1 MCIEIEN
8 YKQHD
13 SFNYFDYNQIDTDA
27 EGLLNTLLNNT
38 DYNLH
43 LNKRRVPVMEIAKVL
58 GFNIYTTRFNDYNIK
73 ATVGISK
80 QLIDKYKSDKVIILS
95 NEYTDEEILFS
106 LCCELAHY
114 IYDSNP
120 NNEYSHTYRIT
131 ESIKDKELRAIR
143 FADALLM
150 PLTSFK
156 EAYTELS
163 RNINNTE
170 LLIHALSDTFNAP
183 QVAVERRLNQVIIK
197 DCQV

>member
-1 MCIEIEN
+1 MCIELEN

-13 SFNYFDYNQIDTDA
+13 FFNYFNYNQIDA
-27 EGLLNTLLNNT
+27 EAEALLNTLLNNP

-43 LNKRRVPVMEIAKVL
+43 LNKRRVPVMEIAKML
-58 GFNIYTTRFNDYNIK
+58 GFNIYTTRFNNYYVK
-73 ATVGISK
+73 ATIGISK
-80 QLIDKYKSDKVIILS
+80 QLINKYKSDKVIILS

-106 LCCELAHY
+106 LCSELAHY

-120 NNEYSHTYRIT
+120 NDEYSHTYRIN
-131 ESIKDKELRAIR
+131 EPINDKELRAIR

-163 RNINNTE
+163 RNINDTE

-183 QVAVERRLNQVIIK
+183 QVAVERRLKQVINTRL
-197 DCQV
+197 

>member
-13 SFNYFDYNQIDTDA
+13 LFNYFDYNQIDTDA
-27 EGLLNTLLNNT
+27 EELLNTLLNNPE
-38 DYNLH
+38 YSLK

-58 GFNIYTTRFNDYNIK
+58 GFTIYTTKFNDYNVK
-73 ATVGISK
+73 ATIGISK

-106 LCCELAHY
+106 LCHELAHY

-120 NNEYSHTYRIT
+120 NNEYSHTYRIND
-131 ESIKDKELRAIR
+131 IELGAIR

-163 RNINNTE
+163 HNINNPE
-170 LLIHALSDTFNAP
+170 LLIRALSDTFNAP
-183 QVAVERRLNQVIIK
+183 QVADQRRLKQVIK
-197 DCQV
+197 RKF

>member
-13 SFNYFDYNQIDTDA
+13 FYNYFNYNQIDA
-27 EGLLNTLLNNT
+27 EAEVLLNTLLNNPE
-38 DYNLH
+38 YNLH

-58 GFNIYTTRFNDYNIK
+58 GFNIYTTRFNNYYVK
-73 ATVGISK
+73 ATIGISK
-80 QLIDKYKSDKVIILS
+80 QLIDKYNSDKIIILS

-114 IYDSNP
+114 IYDGDP
-120 NNEYSHTYRIT
+120 NNKYSHTYRINDIEPRT
-131 ESIKDKELRAIR
+131 IR

-150 PLTSFK
+150 PQTSFK

-163 RNINNTE
+163 RNINDTE
-170 LLIHALSDTFNAP
+170 LLIHALSNTFNAP
-183 QVAVERRLNQVIIK
+183 QVAVQRRSKQVINTK
-197 DCQV
+197 L

>member
-13 SFNYFDYNQIDTDA
+13 FFNYFNYNQIDADA
-27 EGLLNTLLNNT
+27 EVLLNTLLNNPE
-38 DYNLH
+38 YNLH
-43 LNKRRVPVMEIAKVL
+43 LNKRRVPVIEIAKVL
-58 GFNIYTTRFNDYNIK
+58 GFNIYTTRFNNYYVK
-73 ATVGISK
+73 ATIGISK
-80 QLIDKYKSDKVIILS
+80 QLIDKYKSDKVIVLS

-106 LCCELAHY
+106 LCSELAHY

-120 NNEYSHTYRIT
+120 NDEYSHTYRIN
-131 ESIKDKELRAIR
+131 EPINDKELRASR

-163 RNINNTE
+163 RNINDTE

-183 QVAVERRLNQVIIK
+183 QVAVERRLKQVINTRL
-197 DCQV
+197 

>member
-8 YKQHD
+8 FKQHD
-13 SFNYFDYNQIDTDA
+13 FFNYFNYNQIDADA
-27 EGLLNTLLNNT
+27 EELLNTLLNNPE
-38 DYNLH
+38 YNLK
-43 LNKRRVPVMEIAKVL
+43 LNKRRVPVMGIAKVL
-58 GFNIYTTRFNDYNIK
+58 GFTIYTTKFNDYNVK
-73 ATVGISK
+73 ATIGISN

-106 LCCELAHY
+106 LCHELAHY

-120 NNEYSHTYRIT
+120 SNEYSHTYRIND
-131 ESIKDKELRAIR
+131 IELRAIR

-163 RNINNTE
+163 HNINDPA
-170 LLIHALSDTFNAP
+170 LLIHALSNTFNAP
-183 QVAVERRLNQVIIK
+183 QVAVQRRSKQVINTK
-197 DCQV
+197 L

>member
-8 YKQHD
+8 YNQHD
-13 SFNYFDYNQIDTDA
+13 FYNYFNYNQIDADA
-27 EGLLNTLLNNT
+27 EALLNTLLNNP

-73 ATVGISK
+73 ATIGISK

-114 IYDSNP
+114 IYDSNTD
-120 NNEYSHTYRIT
+120 NEYSHTYRIYD
-131 ESIKDKELRAIR
+131 IELRAIR

-156 EAYTELS
+156 EAYIELS
-163 RNINNTE
+163 HNINDKE
-170 LLIHALSDTFNAP
+170 LLIHALSDTFNVP
-183 QVAVERRLNQVIIK
+183 QVAVKRRLKQVK
-197 DCQV
+197 NTKA

>member
-1 MCIEIEN
+1 MCIELEN

-13 SFNYFDYNQIDTDA
+13 FFSYFTYNQIDA
-27 EGLLNTLLNNT
+27 EAEALLNTLLNNP

-43 LNKRRVPVMEIAKVL
+43 LNKRRVPVMEIAKML
-58 GFNIYTTRFNDYNIK
+58 GFNIYTTRFNNYYVK
-73 ATVGISK
+73 ATIGISK
-80 QLIDKYKSDKVIILS
+80 QLINKYKSDKVIILS

-106 LCCELAHY
+106 LCYELAHY

-120 NNEYSHTYRIT
+120 NDEYSHTYRINEAIT
-131 ESIKDKELRAIR
+131 DKELRAIR

-163 RNINNTE
+163 RNINDTE
-170 LLIHALSDTFNAP
+170 LLIHALSDTFNVP
-183 QVAVERRLNQVIIK
+183 QVAVERRLKQVINTRL
-197 DCQV
+197 

>member
-1 MCIEIEN
+1 MCIELEN

-13 SFNYFDYNQIDTDA
+13 FFNYFNYNQIDA
-27 EGLLNTLLNNT
+27 EAEALLNTLLNNP

-58 GFNIYTTRFNDYNIK
+58 GFNIYTTRFNNYYVK
-73 ATVGISK
+73 ATIGISK
-80 QLIDKYKSDKVIILS
+80 QLINKYKSDKVIILS

-106 LCCELAHY
+106 LCYELAHY

-120 NNEYSHTYRIT
+120 NDEYSHTYRINEPIT
-131 ESIKDKELRAIR
+131 DKELRAIR

-163 RNINNTE
+163 RNINDTE
-170 LLIHALSDTFNAP
+170 LLIHALSDTFNVP
-183 QVAVERRLNQVIIK
+183 QVAVERRLKQVINTRL
-197 DCQV
+197 

>member
-1 MCIEIEN
+1 MCIELEN

-13 SFNYFDYNQIDTDA
+13 FFNYFNYNQIDA
-27 EGLLNTLLNNT
+27 EAEALLNTLLNNP

-58 GFNIYTTRFNDYNIK
+58 GFNIYTTRFNNYYVK
-73 ATVGISK
+73 ATIGISK
-80 QLIDKYKSDKVIILS
+80 QLINKYKSDKVIILS

-106 LCCELAHY
+106 LCYELAHY

-120 NNEYSHTYRIT
+120 NDEYSHTYRINEPIT
-131 ESIKDKELRAIR
+131 DKELRAIR

-163 RNINNTE
+163 RNINDTE

-183 QVAVERRLNQVIIK
+183 QVAVERRLKQVINTRL
-197 DCQV
+197 

>member
-13 SFNYFDYNQIDTDA
+13 FFNYFNYNQIDADA
-27 EGLLNTLLNNT
+27 EVLLNTLLNNPE
-38 DYNLH
+38 YNLH
-43 LNKRRVPVMEIAKVL
+43 LNKRRVPVIEIAKVL
-58 GFNIYTTRFNDYNIK
+58 GFNIYTTRFNNYYVK
-73 ATVGISK
+73 ATIGISK
-80 QLIDKYKSDKVIILS
+80 QFIDKYKSDKVIILS
-95 NEYTDEEILFS
+95 NEYTDEDILFS
-106 LCCELAHY
+106 LCSELAHY

-120 NNEYSHTYRIT
+120 NDEYSHTYRIN
-131 ESIKDKELRAIR
+131 EPINDKELRAIH

-163 RNINNTE
+163 RNINDTE

-183 QVAVERRLNQVIIK
+183 QVAVQRRSKQVINTK
-197 DCQV
+197 L

>member
-13 SFNYFDYNQIDTDA
+13 FFNYFNYNQIDADA
-27 EGLLNTLLNNT
+27 ETLLNTLLNNPE
-38 DYNLH
+38 YNLH
-43 LNKRRVPVMEIAKVL
+43 LNKRRVPVMGIAKVL
-58 GFNIYTTRFNDYNIK
+58 GFTIYTTKFNDYNVK
-73 ATVGISK
+73 ATIGISN
-80 QLIDKYKSDKVIILS
+80 QLINKYKCNKVVILS

-106 LCCELAHY
+106 LCSELAHY

-120 NNEYSHTYRIT
+120 NDEYSHTYRINDI
-131 ESIKDKELRAIR
+131 EPRAIR

-163 RNINNTE
+163 HNINDLE
-170 LLIHALSDTFNAP
+170 LLIHALSNTFNAP
-183 QVAVERRLNQVIIK
+183 QVAVQRRLKQVINTRL
-197 DCQV
+197 

>member
-13 SFNYFDYNQIDTDA
+13 FFNYFNYNQIDADA
-27 EGLLNTLLNNT
+27 ETLLNTLLNNPE
-38 DYNLH
+38 YNLH
-43 LNKRRVPVMEIAKVL
+43 LNKRRVPVIEIAKVL
-58 GFNIYTTRFNDYNIK
+58 GFNIYTTRFNNYYVK
-73 ATVGISK
+73 ATIGISN

-95 NEYTDEEILFS
+95 NEYTDEEILFF
-106 LCCELAHY
+106 LCSELAHY

-120 NNEYSHTYRIT
+120 NDEYSHTYRIN
-131 ESIKDKELRAIR
+131 EPINDKELRAIH

-163 RNINNTE
+163 RNINDTE

-183 QVAVERRLNQVIIK
+183 QVAVERRLKQVINTRL
-197 DCQV
+197 

>member
-13 SFNYFDYNQIDTDA
+13 LFNYFDYNQIDTNA
-27 EGLLNTLLNNT
+27 EELLNTLLNNPE
-38 DYNLH
+38 YNLK
-43 LNKRRVPVMEIAKVL
+43 LNKRRLPVMEIAKVL
-58 GFNIYTTRFNDYNIK
+58 GFTIYTTKFNDYNVK
-73 ATVGISK
+73 ATIGISN

-106 LCCELAHY
+106 LCSELAHY

-120 NNEYSHTYRIT
+120 NDEYSHTYRIN
-131 ESIKDKELRAIR
+131 EPINDKELRASR

-163 RNINNTE
+163 RNINDTE

-183 QVAVERRLNQVIIK
+183 QVAVERRLKQVINTRL
-197 DCQV
+197 

>member
-13 SFNYFDYNQIDTDA
+13 LFNYFDYNQIDTDA
-27 EGLLNTLLNNT
+27 EELLNTLLNNPE
-38 DYNLH
+38 YNLK

-58 GFNIYTTRFNDYNIK
+58 GFTIYTTKFNDYNVK
-73 ATVGISK
+73 ATIGISN
-80 QLIDKYKSDKVIILS
+80 QLINKYKSNKAVILS
-95 NEYTDEEILFS
+95 SEYTDEKILFS
-106 LCCELAHY
+106 LCSELAHY

-120 NNEYSHTYRIT
+120 NDEYSHTYRIN
-131 ESIKDKELRAIR
+131 EPINDKELRAIH

-163 RNINNTE
+163 RNINDTE
-170 LLIHALSDTFNAP
+170 LLIHALSNTFNAP
-183 QVAVERRLNQVIIK
+183 QVAVQRRSKQVINTK
-197 DCQV
+197 L

>member
-1 MCIEIEN
+1 MCIELEN

-13 SFNYFDYNQIDTDA
+13 FFNYFDYNQIDIDA
-27 EGLLNTLLNNT
+27 EALLNTLLNNPE
-38 DYNLH
+38 YNLK

-58 GFNIYTTRFNDYNIK
+58 GFTIYTTKFNDYNVK
-73 ATVGISK
+73 ATIGISK

-95 NEYTDEEILFS
+95 SGYTDEEILFS
-106 LCCELAHY
+106 LCYELAHY

-120 NNEYSHTYRIT
+120 SDEYSHTYRINDI
-131 ESIKDKELRAIR
+131 EPRAIR

-163 RNINNTE
+163 HNINDLE
-170 LLIHALSDTFNAP
+170 LLIHALSNTFNAP
-183 QVAVERRLNQVIIK
+183 QVAVQRRLKQVINTRL
-197 DCQV
+197 

>member
-8 YKQHD
+8 YNQHD
-13 SFNYFDYNQIDTDA
+13 FYNYFNYNQIDA
-27 EGLLNTLLNNT
+27 EALLNTLINNPE
-38 DYNLH
+38 YNLKF
-43 LNKRRVPVMEIAKVL
+43 NKRRVPVMEIAKVL
-58 GFNIYTTRFNDYNIK
+58 GFNIYTTRFNNYYVK
-73 ATVGISK
+73 ATIGISK
-80 QLIDKYKSDKVIILS
+80 QLINKYKSDKVIILS

-106 LCCELAHY
+106 LCYELAHY

-120 NNEYSHTYRIT
+120 NDEYSHTYRINEPIT
-131 ESIKDKELRAIR
+131 DKELRAIR

-163 RNINNTE
+163 RNINDTE

-183 QVAVERRLNQVIIK
+183 QVAVERRLKQVINTRL
-197 DCQV
+197 

>member
-13 SFNYFDYNQIDTDA
+13 FFNYFNYNQIDADA
-27 EGLLNTLLNNT
+27 ETLLNTLLNNPE
-38 DYNLH
+38 YNLH
-43 LNKRRVPVMEIAKVL
+43 LNKRRVPVMGIAKVL
-58 GFNIYTTRFNDYNIK
+58 GFTIYTTKFNDYNVK
-73 ATVGISK
+73 ATIGISK

-95 NEYTDEEILFS
+95 SGYTDEEILFS
-106 LCCELAHY
+106 LCYELAHY

-120 NNEYSHTYRIT
+120 SDEYSHTYRINDI
-131 ESIKDKELRAIR
+131 EPRAIR

-163 RNINNTE
+163 HNINDLE
-170 LLIHALSDTFNAP
+170 LLIHALSNTFNAP
-183 QVAVERRLNQVIIK
+183 QVAVQRRLKQVINTRL
-197 DCQV
+197 

>member
-13 SFNYFDYNQIDTDA
+13 LFNYFDYNQIDTDA
-27 EGLLNTLLNNT
+27 EDLLNTLLNNPE
-38 DYNLH
+38 YNLK
-43 LNKRRVPVMEIAKVL
+43 LNKRRIPVMEIAKVL
-58 GFNIYTTRFNDYNIK
+58 GFNIYTTRFNNYYVK
-73 ATVGISK
+73 ATIGISK

-106 LCCELAHY
+106 LCFELAHY

-120 NNEYSHTYRIT
+120 NDEYSHTYRIN
-131 ESIKDKELRAIR
+131 EPINDKELRTIH
-143 FADALLM
+143 FVDALLM
-150 PLTSFK
+150 PITSLK

-163 RNINNTE
+163 RNINDTE

-183 QVAVERRLNQVIIK
+183 QVAVERRLKQVINTRL
-197 DCQV
+197 

>member
-13 SFNYFDYNQIDTDA
+13 FFNYFNYNQIDADA
-27 EGLLNTLLNNT
+27 EVLLNTLLNNPE
-38 DYNLH
+38 YNLH
-43 LNKRRVPVMEIAKVL
+43 LNKRRVPVIEIAKVL
-58 GFNIYTTRFNDYNIK
+58 GFNIYTTRFNNYYVK
-73 ATVGISK
+73 ATIGISK
-80 QLIDKYKSDKVIILS
+80 QLIDKYKSDKVIVLS

-106 LCCELAHY
+106 LCSELAHY

-120 NNEYSHTYRIT
+120 NDEYSHTYRIN
-131 ESIKDKELRAIR
+131 EPINDIELRASR

-163 RNINNTE
+163 RNINDTE

-183 QVAVERRLNQVIIK
+183 QVAVERRLKQVINTRL
-197 DCQV
+197 